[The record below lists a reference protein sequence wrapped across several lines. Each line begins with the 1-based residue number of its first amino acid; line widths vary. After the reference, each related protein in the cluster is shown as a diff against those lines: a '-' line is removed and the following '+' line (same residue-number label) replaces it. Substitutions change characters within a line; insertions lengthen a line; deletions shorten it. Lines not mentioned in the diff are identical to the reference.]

1 LQSGPH
7 LIPKQTSGIMAAV
20 SVINGERVS
29 GSEIRS
35 QNVQAAVSVANVV
48 RTSLGPVGLDKMMV
62 DEVGDVTI
70 TNDGA
75 TILKL
80 LDVEHPA
87 AKVLVELADLQDQE
101 IGDGTTSVVIVA
113 AELLKLADK
122 LVKDKI
128 HPTSIISGYRIAAG
142 EAVKFLK
149 EQMTIGTEELGKE
162 AIINV
167 AKTSMSSKIIGP
179 DMGFFAEMVVDAMLA
194 VKRVN
199 SKGATRYPVKAVN
212 ILKCHGGSARETRFV
227 NGYALNNTV
236 SSQLMVKKIDNAKVA
251 CLDFNLMKSK
261 MKMGVQVLVSD
272 PSKLQ
277 DIRQRE
283 SDITKERIEKILAT
297 GANVILTTQGIDDM
311 CLKYFVEKG
320 AIAVRRVAKDDMKQI
335 ARATGASLCM
345 TLANMEG
352 EETFDASML
361 GQCECVYQ
369 DRIADDEFLIFQKPA
384 AKSSASIILRGA
396 NDFMLDE
403 MERSMHDS
411 LCVVKRVLES
421 KTVVPGGGAC
431 EAALSVYLENFA
443 IQLGSREQLAI
454 AEFAHALLC
463 IPKTLSVNAAL
474 DATDLVAKLRSF
486 HNTAQSSP
494 EHAELKWLGLD
505 LSTGKVRDNRKAGV
519 LEPGNSK
526 IKSIKFA
533 TEAAITILRIDDMI
547 KMQQAQEQ
555 GNAYEEALRSGSING

>member
-1 LQSGPH
+1 
-7 LIPKQTSGIMAAV
+7 MAQ
-20 SVINGERVS
+20 VINGDRTS
-29 GSEIRS
+29 GQEIRS
-35 QNVQAAVSVANVV
+35 QNVQAAISVSNIV

-62 DEVGDVTI
+62 DDVGDVTI

-113 AELLKLADK
+113 AELLKVADQ
-122 LVKDKI
+122 LVKEKI
-128 HPTSIISGYRIAAG
+128 HPTSIISGFRIAQQ
-142 EAVKFLK
+142 EAVKYLK
-149 EQMTIGTEELGKE
+149 EHLTLSTDDLGKD

-179 DMGFFAEMVVDAMLA
+179 DMDFFAQMVVDAMLA

-199 SKGATRYPVKAVN
+199 SKGITRYPVKNVN
-212 ILKCHGGSARETRFV
+212 ILKCHGGSARETRFI
-227 NGYALNNTV
+227 NGYALNCNLA
-236 SSQLMVKKIDNAKVA
+236 SQLMVKEVVNCKVA
-251 CLDFNLMKSK
+251 CLDFNLMKSR

-272 PSKLQ
+272 PEKLQ
-277 DIRQRE
+277 AIRARE
-283 SDITKERIEKILAT
+283 ADITKERIQKILAT
-297 GANVILTTQGIDDM
+297 GANVILTTQGIDDT
-311 CLKYFVEKG
+311 CAKYFIEAG
-320 AIAVRRVAKDDMKQI
+320 AIALRRVPKDDMKVI
-335 ARATGASLCM
+335 ARATGATMCM
-345 TLANMEG
+345 TLANTEG
-352 EETFDASML
+352 DEVFDPSFL
-361 GQCECVYQ
+361 GGCENVRQ
-369 DRIADDEFLIFQKPA
+369 ERVSDDEFMVFTKPS
-384 AKSSASIILRGA
+384 AKSSASILLRGA

-403 MERSMHDS
+403 MERSLHDS

-431 EAALSVYLENFA
+431 EAALSIYLEDFA
-443 IQLGSREQLAI
+443 TQLGSREQLAI
-454 AEFAHALLC
+454 AAFADALLV

-474 DATDLVAKLRSF
+474 DATDLVAKLRMM
-486 HNTAQSSP
+486 HNASQKKP
-494 EHAELKWLGLD
+494 EQKDLKWVGLD
-505 LSTGKVRDNRKAGV
+505 LHAGTVRDNLAAGV
-519 LEPGNSK
+519 LEPGQSK

-547 KMQQAQEQ
+547 KMQQQQEQ